1 MVKCTL
7 FIIFFLMLLAGC
19 SSESRKADWITDAL
33 QSIREG
39 RYPRIKAISYWHEGW
54 ENSAFST
61 SDLRLDSS
69 PEALQA
75 YQEGIADDYFLTDI
89 EVSDSLKIL
98 PPASGAYHC
107 AFPDFGN
114 TEDSVSAQLI
124 TDFEDLVGKKLAWV
138 TFADNWVTG
147 IHFPQDE
154 VQIIYDHGSIPYI
167 KLMAFSE
174 YEYSEGGVD
183 SIYTMASILDG
194 KFDDDLGRW
203 AKDAAATG
211 IPMMVCF
218 GVEVNGEW
226 FSWNGLWNGGAV
238 TDRYGD
244 MSYPDGPERF
254 RDAYRRI
261 VGIFRDNQAYNVN
274 WVFHV
279 NAGSYPDEDWN
290 SMAYYYP
297 GDDYVDWIGI
307 SVYGPQT
314 PKEARQYWETFTEI
328 MDTYYPE
335 LAALS
340 SSKPLAVVEFGV
352 VE

>member
-1 MVKCTL
+1 MLILIVFIVL
-7 FIIFFLMLLAGC
+7 FAGC
-19 SSESRKADWITDAL
+19 SSGSRKADWIADAL
-33 QSIREG
+33 QLIREG
-39 RYPRIKAISYWHEGW
+39 RYPRINAVSYWHEYW

-61 SDLRLDSS
+61 SNLRLDSS
-69 PEALQA
+69 EEALEA
-75 YQEGIADDYFLTDI
+75 YKEGIADDYFLT
-89 EVSDSLKIL
+89 EVEVNDSMKIL
-98 PPASGAYHC
+98 PPESGVYHC

-114 TEDSVSAQLI
+114 TEDSVSAELI
-124 TDFEDLVGKKLAWV
+124 DEFEDLVEKELAWV

-147 IHFPQDE
+147 IHFPADE

-167 KLMAFSE
+167 KMMAFSE
-174 YEYSEGGVD
+174 YEYSEGGAD
-183 SIYTMASILDG
+183 SIYTMANILDG
-194 KFDDDLGRW
+194 DFDDDLGKW
-203 AKDAAATG
+203 AQDAAATG

-226 FSWNGLWNGGAV
+226 FPWNGLWNGGAV

-279 NAGSYPDEDWN
+279 NAGSYPDETWN

-340 SSKPLAVVEFGV
+340 SSKPLAVVEYGV